1 MSIRVQKY
9 SDRGWKI
16 LEVRDKAI
24 YNRKKL
30 AQ

>member
-1 MSIRVQKY
+1 MRVQKY
-9 SDRGWKI
+9 SDRGRNI

-30 AQ
+30 AL